1 MVERGNFSFRQI
13 DLSAGKRRKTSD
25 VIAIRM
31 R

>member
-1 MVERGNFSFRQI
+1 MVEHGNFGFRQI